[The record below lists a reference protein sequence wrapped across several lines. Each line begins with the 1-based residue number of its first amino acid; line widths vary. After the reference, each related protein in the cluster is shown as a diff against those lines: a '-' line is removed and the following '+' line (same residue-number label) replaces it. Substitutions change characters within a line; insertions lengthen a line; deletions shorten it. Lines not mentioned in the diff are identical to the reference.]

1 VKVIILNI
9 IIILNMNTNEGN
21 YMYVIDHSPY
31 IVDFRSADELPYEHW
46 PVANIDTRYAPI
58 FLVARFFFPMAPS
71 LDGERAGPLANMLFG
86 TKHGGRHH
94 Q

>member
-1 VKVIILNI
+1 MKVIILNI

-58 FLVARFFFPMAPS
+58 FLVARFFFPYGA
-71 LDGERAGPLANMLFG
+71 
-86 TKHGGRHH
+86 
-94 Q
+94 

>member
-1 VKVIILNI
+1 MKVIILNI

-31 IVDFRSADELPYEHW
+31 IVDFRSAVSYHTNTGRLQIP
-46 PVANIDTRYAPI
+46 TRATRQT
-58 FLVARFFFPMAPS
+58 FRVARFFFPMAPS

>member
-1 VKVIILNI
+1 
-9 IIILNMNTNEGN
+9 MNTNEGN

-46 PVANIDTRYAPI
+46 PVANIDTRSAPI

-86 TKHGGRHH
+86 PKHGGRHH
-94 Q
+94 

>member
-1 VKVIILNI
+1 MKVIILNI

-71 LDGERAGPLANMLFG
+71 QA
-86 TKHGGRHH
+86 
-94 Q
+94 

>member
-1 VKVIILNI
+1 
-9 IIILNMNTNEGN
+9 MNTNEGN

-58 FLVARFFFPMAPS
+58 FLVARFFFSYGA
-71 LDGERAGPLANMLFG
+71 
-86 TKHGGRHH
+86 
-94 Q
+94 

>member
-1 VKVIILNI
+1 MDFFI
-9 IIILNMNTNEGN
+9 TNEG
-21 YMYVIDHSPY
+21 I

-46 PVANIDTRYAPI
+46 PVANIDTRFAPI